1 MPAGTGT
8 FIGEVAS
15 SVFWAILG
23 VILLVGAFK
32 LWDFADPIDYRREIE
47 KGNAAA
53 GVVMAGVMVGMS
65 IIIFG
70 AIHG

>member
-1 MPAGTGT
+1 MPAGAGT
-8 FIGEVAS
+8 FLGEVAS
-15 SVFWAILG
+15 SIFWAVLG
-23 VILLVGAFK
+23 VLLLVGSFK
-32 LWDFADPIDYRREIE
+32 LWDFIDPIDYRREIE

>member
-1 MPAGTGT
+1 MPAGVGT
-8 FIGEVAS
+8 FISEVAS
-15 SVFWAILG
+15 SIFWAVLG

-32 LWDFADPIDYRREIE
+32 LWDFIDPIDYRREIE

>member
-1 MPAGTGT
+1 MPAGVGT

-15 SVFWAILG
+15 SIFWAVLG

>member
-1 MPAGTGT
+1 MPAGVGT
-8 FIGEVAS
+8 FISEVAS
-15 SVFWAILG
+15 SIFWAVLG

-53 GVVMAGVMVGMS
+53 GVVMAGVMIGMS

>member
-1 MPAGTGT
+1 MPAGVGT
-8 FIGEVAS
+8 FISEVAS
-15 SVFWAILG
+15 SIFWAVLG

>member
-15 SVFWAILG
+15 SIFWAVLG

-32 LWDFADPIDYRREIE
+32 LWDFIDPIDYRREIE

>member
-1 MPAGTGT
+1 MPSS
-8 FIGEVAS
+8 IGVFTADVAS
-15 SVFWAILG
+15 SIFWAILG
-23 VILLVGAFK
+23 VLLLVGAFK
-32 LWDFADPIDYRREIE
+32 LWDLIDPIDYRREIE

-53 GVVMAGVMVGMS
+53 GVVMFGVMVGMS

>member
-1 MPAGTGT
+1 MPAGVGT

-15 SVFWAILG
+15 SIFWAVLG

-53 GVVMAGVMVGMS
+53 GVVMAGVMIGMS